1 MSSPTKTRPC
11 RGAGAFTLVEV
22 MVAIS
27 VLAMAMS
34 AIYYTWTAILRATR
48 SGAEVAAHVQRER
61 VALRTIEEALTCSV
75 IYHHVNGQ
83 QAQAAATNL
92 YSFLWQ
98 SVDANHHEVS
108 FVARLPHDFLGNAL
122 FPNQP
127 LRRVTFAIEKN
138 AEGREDLILRQQPL
152 NALSEAA
159 MGVDLLAARTVLA
172 QNVEIFQFFF
182 WSTIVNDWVD
192 YWDTPEDLPERV
204 RVMLA
209 LRDRQGREAMA
220 EALSVREFSI
230 RAEVITKDML
240 APDVPAATVAGGG
253 KGGRFNPGNMP
264 PQLIARFDS
273 DGDGKL
279 DPAEMARLQAAMENF
294 KGRGGGGGGVVD
306 IGPPGKGGFDKG
318 GMDRGPGGGG
328 GFGGG
333 GFGGGGFGGGGAGG
347 GGKRR

>member
-1 MSSPTKTRPC
+1 MKQWIAKHRAA
-11 RGAGAFTLVEV
+11 RRMGARVLAGFSLIET
-22 MVAIS
+22 MVAVSI
-27 VLAMAMS
+27 LAMSMT

-61 VALRTIEEALTCSV
+61 VALRTIEEALSCSV
-75 IYHHVNGQ
+75 IYSHVNGQ
-83 QAQAAATNL
+83 QAAATNTL

-98 SVDANHHEVS
+98 SLNGNHHEVS
-108 FVARLPHDFLGNAL
+108 FVARLPEDFLGNAL
-122 FPNQP
+122 FPDQP
-127 LRRVTFAIEKN
+127 LRRVSFTVEKN

-159 MGVDLLAARTVLA
+159 MGVDLLATRMVLA

-204 RVMLA
+204 RIMLA
-209 LRDRQGREAMA
+209 LRDRQGNEAMA

-240 APDVPAATVAGGG
+240 APDPPAATAMAGGRGGG
-253 KGGRFNPGNMP
+253 KFNPANLP
-264 PQLIARFDS
+264 PQVIARFDR

-279 DPAEMARLQAAMENF
+279 NERELAELQAAMENM
-294 KGRGGGGGGVVD
+294 KGRPGGPDGGIVDIGKGGGG
-306 IGPPGKGGFDKG
+306 KGFGH
-318 GMDRGPGGGG
+318 GPGGGG
-328 GFGGG
+328 GGKFGGG
-333 GFGGGGFGGGGAGG
+333 GGGGGGGP
-347 GGKRR
+347 K